1 MVPTRP
7 PTLAFQERIFDDS
20 TLPCRCSLDLDRR
33 GRLDSRYRC
42 VPQET
47 GSRARTCTAPA
58 APTVDSAAIR
68 DSIARAQAARDAA
81 LARQRAYDD
90 SVRRANEAAA
100 AAGDQTGLRNTVTA
114 VVHFDFD
121 RSELRD
127 DARATLDAK
136 VPVLMANP
144 DLTIRVAGHT
154 DERGSVEYN
163 IALGQ
168 RRAASAKRYLT
179 ERGIAATRIETVS
192 FGEGRPVADG
202 HDENAWAQNRR
213 DEFEIT
219 AGGSRLNRPR
229 T

>member
-1 MVPTRP
+1 MIVGACHKKPEVAPAPAT
-7 PTLAFQERIFDDS
+7 
-20 TLPCRCSLDLDRR
+20 
-33 GRLDSRYRC
+33 
-42 VPQET
+42 VPQ
-47 GSRARTCTAPA
+47 AAPA
-58 APTVDSAAIR
+58 VDSAAIR

-100 AAGDQTGLRNTVTA
+100 AAGAQSGLRNTVTA
-114 VVHFDFD
+114 VIHFDFD
-121 RSELRD
+121 KSDLRD

-136 VPVLMANP
+136 VPVLTANP
-144 DLTIRVAGHT
+144 DVTIRIAGNT

-179 ERGIAATRIETVS
+179 ERGIAATRIETIS
-192 FGEGRPVADG
+192 YGEGRPIADG

-213 DEFEIT
+213 DEFEMT
-219 AGGSRLNRPR
+219 TGGTHLNKPGS
-229 T
+229 

>member
-1 MVPTRP
+1 MTAHPRAAGRSLSIALLASAIVLGACHKKPETNPTP
-7 PTLAFQERIFDDS
+7 APL
-20 TLPCRCSLDLDRR
+20 
-33 GRLDSRYRC
+33 
-42 VPQET
+42 
-47 GSRARTCTAPA
+47 PA

-100 AAGDQTGLRNTVTA
+100 AAGEQSGLRNTVTA
-114 VVHFDFD
+114 VIHFDFD
-121 RSELRD
+121 RAELRD
-127 DARATLDAK
+127 DARAALDAK
-136 VPVLMANP
+136 IPVLMANP
-144 DLTIRVAGHT
+144 DVSIRVAGHT

-168 RRAASAKRYLT
+168 RRAATAKRYLT
-179 ERGIAATRIETVS
+179 ERGVAANRVETVT
-192 FGEGRPVADG
+192 FGEGRPVSDG

-219 AGGSRLNRPR
+219 AGGTRLNRPR

>member
-1 MVPTRP
+1 MTAHHRAAGRSIPAVL
-7 PTLAFQERIFDDS
+7 LASAI
-20 TLPCRCSLDLDRR
+20 LLGACSHKK
-33 GRLDSRYRC
+33 
-42 VPQET
+42 PE
-47 GSRARTCTAPA
+47 TAPA
-58 APTVDSAAIR
+58 PAPTPVSTVDSAAIR

-100 AAGDQTGLRNTVTA
+100 SAGEQSGLRNTVTA
-114 VVHFDFD
+114 VIHFDFD
-121 RSELRD
+121 KSELRD

-136 VPVLMANP
+136 IPVLMANP
-144 DLTIRVAGHT
+144 DVTIRVAGHT

-179 ERGIAATRIETVS
+179 ERGVTANRIETVS

-202 HDENAWAQNRR
+202 HDEGAWAQNRR
-213 DEFEIT
+213 AEFEIT
-219 AGGSRLNRPR
+219 AGGNRLNKPGA
-229 T
+229 

>member
-1 MVPTRP
+1 MIAQPRAAGRSISLTLLASALILGACHKAPEVAPT
-7 PTLAFQERIFDDS
+7 
-20 TLPCRCSLDLDRR
+20 
-33 GRLDSRYRC
+33 
-42 VPQET
+42 PQAT
-47 GSRARTCTAPA
+47 PAP

-100 AAGDQTGLRNTVTA
+100 ANSDQTNLRNAITA
-114 VVHFDFD
+114 VIHFDFD
-121 RSELRD
+121 RAELRD
-127 DARATLDAK
+127 DARSALDAK
-136 VPVLMANP
+136 IPVLMANP
-144 DLTIRVAGHT
+144 DVNIRIAGNT

-168 RRAASAKRYLT
+168 RRAATAKRYLM
-179 ERGIAATRIETVS
+179 ERGVAANRIETVS

-202 HDENAWAQNRR
+202 HDESAWSQNRR

-219 AGGSRLNRPR
+219 AGGSRLARPR

>member
-1 MVPTRP
+1 MT
-7 PTLAFQERIFDDS
+7 AH
-20 TLPCRCSLDLDRR
+20 
-33 GRLDSRYRC
+33 
-42 VPQET
+42 
-47 GSRARTCTAPA
+47 SRAAARSISIAVVASIVVIGACHKKPEVAPAPAPAPA

-127 DARATLDAK
+127 DAIPILQ
-136 VPVLMANP
+136 ANP
-144 DLTIRVAGHT
+144 GVMIRVAGHT

>member
-1 MVPTRP
+1 L
-7 PTLAFQERIFDDS
+7 LASATIVGACHKKPE
-20 TLPCRCSLDLDRR
+20 
-33 GRLDSRYRC
+33 
-42 VPQET
+42 V
-47 GSRARTCTAPA
+47 APA
-58 APTVDSAAIR
+58 PAPAPAPTVDSAAIR

-90 SVRRANEAAA
+90 SVRRANEASSAA
-100 AAGDQTGLRNTVTA
+100 NAQTEMRNTITA
-114 VVHFDFD
+114 VIHFDFD
-121 RSELRD
+121 KSDLRD
-127 DARATLDAK
+127 DARSALDSK
-136 VPVLMANP
+136 IPILTANP
-144 DLTIRVAGHT
+144 DVNIRIAGHT

-179 ERGIAATRIETVS
+179 ERGIAANRIETVS

-202 HDENAWAQNRR
+202 HDESAWAQNRR

-219 AGGSRLNRPR
+219 AGGTRLTRPG

>member
-1 MVPTRP
+1 MTAHPRATGRSISIALLASAIVLGACHKKPETNPTP
-7 PTLAFQERIFDDS
+7 AP
-20 TLPCRCSLDLDRR
+20 
-33 GRLDSRYRC
+33 
-42 VPQET
+42 
-47 GSRARTCTAPA
+47 APA

-100 AAGDQTGLRNTVTA
+100 AAGEQTGLRNTVTA
-114 VVHFDFD
+114 VIHFDFD
-121 RSELRD
+121 RAELRD

-136 VPVLMANP
+136 IPVLMANP
-144 DLTIRVAGHT
+144 DVNIRVAGHT

-168 RRAASAKRYLT
+168 RRAATAKRYLT
-179 ERGIAATRIETVS
+179 ERGVAANRVETVS
-192 FGEGRPVADG
+192 FGEGQPISNG

-219 AGGSRLNRPR
+219 AGGTRLNRPR

>member
-1 MVPTRP
+1 MTAHPRAAGRSIP
-7 PTLAFQERIFDDS
+7 ALLLASAIV
-20 TLPCRCSLDLDRR
+20 LGACSHKKPE
-33 GRLDSRYRC
+33 
-42 VPQET
+42 V
-47 GSRARTCTAPA
+47 APA
-58 APTVDSAAIR
+58 PAPAPAPTVDSAAIR

-100 AAGDQTGLRNTVTA
+100 AAGEQTGLRNTVTA
-114 VVHFDFD
+114 VIHFDFD
-121 RSELRD
+121 KSELRD

-136 VPVLMANP
+136 IPVLMANP
-144 DLTIRVAGHT
+144 DVTIRVAGHT

-179 ERGIAATRIETVS
+179 ERGVAASRVETVS
-192 FGEGRPVADG
+192 FGEGRPVSDG
-202 HDENAWAQNRR
+202 HDESAWAQNRR

-219 AGGSRLNRPR
+219 AGGTHFNKPR
-229 T
+229 A

>member
-1 MVPTRP
+1 MTASPRAAGRSLAAILVASVTVLGACKKKPEVAPAPAPT
-7 PTLAFQERIFDDS
+7 
-20 TLPCRCSLDLDRR
+20 
-33 GRLDSRYRC
+33 
-42 VPQET
+42 
-47 GSRARTCTAPA
+47 PA

-90 SVRRANEAAA
+90 SVRRANEAASA
-100 AAGDQTGLRNTVTA
+100 ASEQNALRNTITTVI
-114 VVHFDFD
+114 HFDFD
-121 RSELRD
+121 KSDLRD
-127 DARATLDAK
+127 DARAALDAK
-136 VPVLMANP
+136 IPILTANP
-144 DLTIRVAGHT
+144 DVTIRIAGHT

-179 ERGIAATRIETVS
+179 ERGIAANRIETVS
-192 FGEGRPVADG
+192 FGEGRPVAEG
-202 HDENAWAQNRR
+202 HDESAWAQNRR

-219 AGGSRLNRPR
+219 AGGSRLTRPR

>member
-1 MVPTRP
+1 MT
-7 PTLAFQERIFDDS
+7 AH
-20 TLPCRCSLDLDRR
+20 
-33 GRLDSRYRC
+33 
-42 VPQET
+42 
-47 GSRARTCTAPA
+47 SRAAGRSLPAVLLASAIVLGACSHKKPETAPA
-58 APTVDSAAIR
+58 PAPTPVATVDSAAIR

-100 AAGDQTGLRNTVTA
+100 AAGEQTGLRNTVTA
-114 VVHFDFD
+114 VIHFDFD
-121 RSELRD
+121 KSDLRD

-136 VPVLMANP
+136 IPVLMANP
-144 DLTIRVAGHT
+144 DVNIRVAGHT

-179 ERGIAATRIETVS
+179 ERGVAANRIETVS

-202 HDENAWAQNRR
+202 HDESAWAQNRR

-219 AGGSRLNRPR
+219 AGGTHLNKPGA
-229 T
+229 

>member
-1 MVPTRP
+1 MTRHHHAAGRSISIGL
-7 PTLAFQERIFDDS
+7 LATVIVLGACKKKPE
-20 TLPCRCSLDLDRR
+20 
-33 GRLDSRYRC
+33 
-42 VPQET
+42 
-47 GSRARTCTAPA
+47 TAPEPVATPA
-58 APTVDSAAIR
+58 ATPAVDSAAIR

-100 AAGDQTGLRNTVTA
+100 AAGEQTGLRNTVTA
-114 VVHFDFD
+114 VIHFDFD

-127 DARATLDAK
+127 DARSTLDAK
-136 VPVLMANP
+136 IPVLMANP

-168 RRAASAKRYLT
+168 RRAAAAKRYLT
-179 ERGIAATRIETVS
+179 ERGVTANRVETVS
-192 FGEGRPVADG
+192 FGEGRPVSDG
-202 HDENAWAQNRR
+202 HDEDAWAQNRR

-219 AGGSRLNRPR
+219 AGGTRLNRPR
-229 T
+229 S

>member
-1 MVPTRP
+1 MTRQHHAASRSIP
-7 PTLAFQERIFDDS
+7 IGLLATVIVLGACKKKPE
-20 TLPCRCSLDLDRR
+20 
-33 GRLDSRYRC
+33 
-42 VPQET
+42 
-47 GSRARTCTAPA
+47 TAPEPVATPA
-58 APTVDSAAIR
+58 ATPAVDSAAIR

-100 AAGDQTGLRNTVTA
+100 SAGEQSGLRNSVTA
-114 VVHFDFD
+114 VIHFDFD

-127 DARATLDAK
+127 DARSTLDAK
-136 VPVLMANP
+136 VPILMANP

-163 IALGQ
+163 IALAQ
-168 RRAASAKRYLT
+168 RRAATAKRYLT
-179 ERGIAATRIETVS
+179 ERGVAANRIETVS
-192 FGEGRPVADG
+192 FGEGRPVSEG
-202 HDENAWAQNRR
+202 HDEDAWAQNRR

>member
-1 MVPTRP
+1 LVASATLRGACHKKPEVAPAPAPT
-7 PTLAFQERIFDDS
+7 
-20 TLPCRCSLDLDRR
+20 
-33 GRLDSRYRC
+33 
-42 VPQET
+42 
-47 GSRARTCTAPA
+47 PA

-68 DSIARAQAARDAA
+68 DSIARAQAERDAA

-100 AAGDQTGLRNTVTA
+100 AAGEQTALRNTITTVI
-114 VVHFDFD
+114 HFDFD
-121 RSELRD
+121 KSDLRD
-127 DARATLDAK
+127 DARAALDAK
-136 VPVLMANP
+136 IPILTANP
-144 DLTIRVAGHT
+144 DVNIRIAGHT

-179 ERGIAATRIETVS
+179 ERGIAANRIETVS
-192 FGEGRPVADG
+192 FGEGRPVAEG
-202 HDENAWAQNRR
+202 HDESAWAQNRR

>member
-1 MVPTRP
+1 MIESPRVAARS
-7 PTLAFQERIFDDS
+7 LATILLASATIVGACHKKPE
-20 TLPCRCSLDLDRR
+20 
-33 GRLDSRYRC
+33 
-42 VPQET
+42 V
-47 GSRARTCTAPA
+47 APA
-58 APTVDSAAIR
+58 PAPAPAPTVDSAAIR

-90 SVRRANEAAA
+90 SVRRANEAASA
-100 AAGDQTGLRNTVTA
+100 ANAQTEMRNTITA
-114 VVHFDFD
+114 VIHFDFD
-121 RSELRD
+121 KSDLRD
-127 DARATLDAK
+127 DARSTLDSK
-136 VPVLMANP
+136 IPILTANP
-144 DLTIRVAGHT
+144 DVNIRIAGHT

-179 ERGIAATRIETVS
+179 ERGIAANRIETVS

-202 HDENAWAQNRR
+202 HDESAWAQNRR

-219 AGGSRLNRPR
+219 AGGTRLTRPG

>member
-1 MVPTRP
+1 MIESPRVAARS
-7 PTLAFQERIFDDS
+7 LATILLASATIVGACHKKPE
-20 TLPCRCSLDLDRR
+20 
-33 GRLDSRYRC
+33 
-42 VPQET
+42 V
-47 GSRARTCTAPA
+47 APA
-58 APTVDSAAIR
+58 PAPTPAPTVDSAAIR

-90 SVRRANEAAA
+90 SVRRANEAASA
-100 AAGDQTGLRNTVTA
+100 ANAQTEMRNTITA
-114 VVHFDFD
+114 VIHFDFD
-121 RSELRD
+121 KSDLRD
-127 DARATLDAK
+127 DARSTLDSK
-136 VPVLMANP
+136 IPILTANP
-144 DLTIRVAGHT
+144 DVNIRIAGHT

-179 ERGIAATRIETVS
+179 ERGIAANRIETVS

-202 HDENAWAQNRR
+202 HDESAWAQNRR

-219 AGGSRLNRPR
+219 AGGTRLTRPG

>member
-1 MVPTRP
+1 MTRQHHAAGRSISIGL
-7 PTLAFQERIFDDS
+7 LATAIVLGACHKKPE
-20 TLPCRCSLDLDRR
+20 
-33 GRLDSRYRC
+33 
-42 VPQET
+42 
-47 GSRARTCTAPA
+47 TAPEPVATPA
-58 APTVDSAAIR
+58 ATPAVDSAAIR

-100 AAGDQTGLRNTVTA
+100 SAGEQTGLRNTVTA

-127 DARATLDAK
+127 DARSTLDAK
-136 VPVLMANP
+136 IPVLMANP

-168 RRAASAKRYLT
+168 RRAAAAKRYLT
-179 ERGIAATRIETVS
+179 ERGVTANRVETVS
-192 FGEGRPVADG
+192 FGEGRPVNEG
-202 HDENAWAQNRR
+202 HDEDAWGQNRR

>member
-1 MVPTRP
+1 MTRHHHAAGRSISIGL
-7 PTLAFQERIFDDS
+7 LATVIVLGACKKKPE
-20 TLPCRCSLDLDRR
+20 
-33 GRLDSRYRC
+33 
-42 VPQET
+42 
-47 GSRARTCTAPA
+47 TAPEPVATPA
-58 APTVDSAAIR
+58 ATPAVDSAAIR

-100 AAGDQTGLRNTVTA
+100 AAGEQTGLRNTVTA
-114 VVHFDFD
+114 VIHFDFD

-136 VPVLMANP
+136 IPVLMANP
-144 DLTIRVAGHT
+144 DLNIRVAGHT

-179 ERGIAATRIETVS
+179 ERGVAANRIETVS
-192 FGEGRPVADG
+192 FGEGRPVSDG
-202 HDENAWAQNRR
+202 HDEDAWAQNRR

>member
-1 MVPTRP
+1 MTAHPRAAVRSIPALL
-7 PTLAFQERIFDDS
+7 LASAIV
-20 TLPCRCSLDLDRR
+20 LGACSHKKPE
-33 GRLDSRYRC
+33 
-42 VPQET
+42 V
-47 GSRARTCTAPA
+47 APA
-58 APTVDSAAIR
+58 PAPAPAPTVDSAAIR

-100 AAGDQTGLRNTVTA
+100 AAGEHTGLRNTVTA
-114 VVHFDFD
+114 VIHFDFD
-121 RSELRD
+121 KSELRD

-136 VPVLMANP
+136 IPVLMANP
-144 DLTIRVAGHT
+144 DVTIRVAGHT

-179 ERGIAATRIETVS
+179 ERGVAASRVETVS
-192 FGEGRPVADG
+192 FGEGRPVSDG
-202 HDENAWAQNRR
+202 HDESAWAQNRR

-219 AGGSRLNRPR
+219 AGGTHFNKPR
-229 T
+229 A

>member
-1 MVPTRP
+1 MTAHPRVASRSLPAVLLASAMIVGACHHAP
-7 PTLAFQERIFDDS
+7 PPPPPAPVQAAAPAPDS
-20 TLPCRCSLDLDRR
+20 T
-33 GRLDSRYRC
+33 
-42 VPQET
+42 
-47 GSRARTCTAPA
+47 
-58 APTVDSAAIR
+58 AIR

-100 AAGDQTGLRNTVTA
+100 LAGEQMGLKNTVTA
-114 VVHFDFD
+114 VIHFEFD
-121 RSELRD
+121 KSDLRD
-127 DARATLDAK
+127 DAKATLDAK
-136 VPVLMANP
+136 IPVLMANP

-179 ERGIAATRIETVS
+179 ERGVAATRVETVS
-192 FGEGRPVADG
+192 FGEGRPVNDG

-219 AGGSRLNRPR
+219 AGGAQLKKPGS
-229 T
+229 

>member
-1 MVPTRP
+1 MTRQHHAAGRSISIGL
-7 PTLAFQERIFDDS
+7 LATVIVLGACHKKPE
-20 TLPCRCSLDLDRR
+20 
-33 GRLDSRYRC
+33 
-42 VPQET
+42 
-47 GSRARTCTAPA
+47 TAPEPVATPA
-58 APTVDSAAIR
+58 ATPAVDSAAIR

-100 AAGDQTGLRNTVTA
+100 SAGEQTGLRNTVTA
-114 VVHFDFD
+114 VIHFDFD

-127 DARATLDAK
+127 DARSTLDAK
-136 VPVLMANP
+136 IPVLMANP

-168 RRAASAKRYLT
+168 RRAAAAKRYLT
-179 ERGIAATRIETVS
+179 ERGVTANRVETVS
-192 FGEGRPVADG
+192 FGEGRPVNEG
-202 HDENAWAQNRR
+202 HDEDAWGQNRR

>member
-1 MVPTRP
+1 MTAHPRAAGRSIP
-7 PTLAFQERIFDDS
+7 ALLLASAIV
-20 TLPCRCSLDLDRR
+20 LGACSHKKPE
-33 GRLDSRYRC
+33 
-42 VPQET
+42 V
-47 GSRARTCTAPA
+47 APA
-58 APTVDSAAIR
+58 PAPAPTVDSAAIR

-100 AAGDQTGLRNTVTA
+100 AAGEQTGLRNTVTA
-114 VVHFDFD
+114 VIHFDFD
-121 RSELRD
+121 KSELRD

-136 VPVLMANP
+136 IPVLMANP
-144 DLTIRVAGHT
+144 DVTIRVAGHT

-179 ERGIAATRIETVS
+179 ERGVAASRVETVS
-192 FGEGRPVADG
+192 FGEGRPVSDG
-202 HDENAWAQNRR
+202 HDESAWAQNRR

-219 AGGSRLNRPR
+219 AGGTHFNKPR
-229 T
+229 A

>member
-1 MVPTRP
+1 LVASITVLGACKKKPEVAPAPAPAPAPT
-7 PTLAFQERIFDDS
+7 IDS
-20 TLPCRCSLDLDRR
+20 T
-33 GRLDSRYRC
+33 
-42 VPQET
+42 
-47 GSRARTCTAPA
+47 
-58 APTVDSAAIR
+58 AIR

-90 SVRRANEAAA
+90 SVRRANEAANA
-100 AAGDQTGLRNTVTA
+100 ANEQTALRNTITTVI
-114 VVHFDFD
+114 HFDFD
-121 RSELRD
+121 QSDLRD
-127 DARATLDAK
+127 DARSALDAK
-136 VPVLMANP
+136 IPILTANP
-144 DLTIRVAGHT
+144 DVNIRIAGHT

-179 ERGIAATRIETVS
+179 ERGVAANRIETVS

-202 HDENAWAQNRR
+202 HDESAWAQNRR

-219 AGGSRLNRPR
+219 AGGTRLTRPG